1 MITYNL
7 HDILKM
13 EQRFRTTFINA
24 IAGFKSL
31 NLVGTINEQAQNNLA
46 IFNSIFHVGAN
57 PPLLGMVIRPDEV
70 QRHTLQ
76 NILNQYHY
84 TINHVHPAIIRA
96 AHQTSARYQKEISEF
111 DACGLTPFFSPN
123 IMAPYVQESRIK
135 IGLEFK
141 EQIKISTN
149 NTIIIV
155 GQIKEII
162 MPENMIESDGFIN
175 LEKMETVTVCGLDAY
190 YETKKIERLSYA
202 KPDKKIKVIA

>member
-1 MITYNL
+1 
-7 HDILKM
+7 M

-46 IFNSIFHVGAN
+46 VFNSIFHVGAN

-70 QRHTLQ
+70 ERHTLQ
-76 NILNQYHY
+76 NILTQQQY
-84 TINHVHPAIIRA
+84 TLNHVHPEIIRA

-111 DACGLTPFFSPN
+111 DVCGLTPLFSAN
-123 IMAPYVQESRIK
+123 MSAPYVQESRIK

-141 EQIKISTN
+141 EQIKISSN

-162 MPENMIESDGFIN
+162 MPENIIGSDGFIN
-175 LEKMETVTVCGLDAY
+175 LDEIETVTVCGLDAY
-190 YETKKIERLSYA
+190 YKTKKIERLSYA
-202 KPDKKIKVIA
+202 KPNKNITTIA